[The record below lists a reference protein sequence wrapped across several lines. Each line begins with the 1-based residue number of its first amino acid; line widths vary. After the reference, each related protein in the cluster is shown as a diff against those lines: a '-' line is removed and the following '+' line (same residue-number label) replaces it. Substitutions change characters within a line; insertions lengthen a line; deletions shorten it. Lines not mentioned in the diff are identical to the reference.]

1 MSNERTLMQAELVF
15 KIPEETSE
23 FMMAS
28 WGHKYWATLHDIRET
43 LRQHT
48 KYGVSSAA
56 TIDKIQTLLDEI
68 NPLMEEIV

>member
-1 MSNERTLMQAELVF
+1 MQAELIF

-28 WGHKYWATLHDIRET
+28 WGHKYWATLNDIRFA

-48 KYGVSSAA
+48 KYEMREAD
-56 TIDKIQTLLDEI
+56 TIEAIKRLMDEI
-68 NPLMEEIV
+68 NPLMEQL